1 MSDTPTELA
10 TDLTVSD
17 MKSIATLIEVCTQR
31 GAFKAQELALVGQIY
46 NKIAAVLSSVSDSK

>member
-31 GAFKAQELALVGQIY
+31 GAFKAQELAVGQIY